1 MIIYTINIG
10 GYDAVN
16 NLPDIQE
23 QLFKGIYVTNKSDI
37 FTVAEERGWQA
48 KMIAN
53 NDVNK
58 YKLLSRLYKI
68 IPQLLF
74 DESEREEHILYI
86 DANRV
91 NDIINSYKLLLE
103 TLKHSQERN
112 EYEILVAKHWRN
124 KVFDEQKVI
133 YEGSLDTKSNV
144 LNLRNMQV
152 SKDFNDSCGLSQCNR
167 ILRFEL
173 NDIKLLK
180 LGGTWWRCYLLA
192 RRDQASFDYCI
203 WKHNIK
209 LSRSLDV
216 GMFLNKHH
224 GTKLARDTRSNSCV
238 NRAQLSVKN
247 IYTNTDYTNKNVLS
261 LSEINKLNI
270 NSHIEECIN
279 IAIIDSITE
288 AKLILNKSPSMII
301 IYLVQKSV
309 SNYDVIIELCTNNI
323 IEAIIVPN
331 DLYEVIKDIE
341 HYKGLIEI
349 YDTENIQNVQDLVIS
364 QLIKNPI

>member
-10 GYDAVN
+10 GYDTIN
-16 NLPDIQE
+16 NLPNIQG
-23 QLFKGIYVTNKSDI
+23 QPFKGIYVTNKSYI
-37 FTVAEERGWQA
+37 YTSAKVKGWHVRR
-48 KMIAN
+48 IDC

-74 DESEREEHILYI
+74 DESERKEHILYI

-91 NDIINSYKLLLE
+91 KYIISSYELLLK
-103 TLKHSQERN
+103 TLNDSQEHKN
-112 EYEILVAKHWRN
+112 FEILVSKHWRN

-133 YEGSLDTKSNV
+133 YESSLDTKSNV

-167 ILRFEL
+167 ILRFQL
-173 NDIKLLK
+173 NNIKLLK

-209 LSRSLDV
+209 LSRSLDE
-216 GMFLNKHH
+216 GIFLDKAHETIIANK
-224 GTKLARDTRSNSCV
+224 TRCYSCV
-238 NRAQLSVKN
+238 NRAQLVVKN
-247 IYTNTDYTNKNVLS
+247 IYTNTDYTDKKVLS
-261 LSEINKLNI
+261 LSNLNKLSI
-270 NSHIEECIN
+270 ESHIEECIN
-279 IAIIDSITE
+279 IAIINSITE
-288 AKLILNKSPSMII
+288 VKFILNKSPSTLI
-301 IYLVQKSV
+301 IYLVPECL
-309 SNYDVIIELCTNNI
+309 SNYDEIINLCKNNI
-323 IEAIIVPN
+323 IEAIIVPK
-331 DLYEVIKDIE
+331 DLYEVIKEIK

-349 YDTENIQNVQDLVIS
+349 YDTENIQKIQKLVIN
-364 QLIKNPI
+364 QLISNPI